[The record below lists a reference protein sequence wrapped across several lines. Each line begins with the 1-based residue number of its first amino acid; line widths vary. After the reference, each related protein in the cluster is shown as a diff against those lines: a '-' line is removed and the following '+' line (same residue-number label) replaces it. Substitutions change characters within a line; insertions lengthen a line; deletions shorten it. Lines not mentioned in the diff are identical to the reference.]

1 MQTQQDKTVL
11 AMVGLPARGKSFTA
25 RKIARYLTWRGHH
38 TRVFNVGSYR
48 REQLGA
54 KKEHS
59 FFDPD
64 NRQARDARRKVALDA
79 LDDAIRWLKDEAGEV
94 AVFDATNTTRSR
106 RQDLRAAC
114 EAAGVKITFVETI
127 CEDPAIIEENIR
139 ATKLHLPDYEGLD
152 GDDAARDFRM
162 RIAHYRRIYEPLED
176 ESASWIKLI
185 VFEGGGR
192 RIVVNRVDGHP
203 TLRAAQLL
211 LSFQSRERTI
221 WLARHGESTHNLE
234 GRIGGD
240 AALSDEGKRF
250 AQALGE
256 WMKEGKSDFKVWTST
271 LVRTRQTAE
280 LVATEHTPWR
290 MLDEIDAGICDGLTY
305 AEIAERMPEV
315 AAGRKADKHV
325 YRYPRGESYLD
336 VITRLDPLIGEL
348 ERLTH
353 PLLVI
358 GHQAVLRTL
367 YAYLTGHSR
376 EDTPFLEIP
385 LHTVIELAPSGHLP
399 IERRFELL
407 ADRAGT
413 RS

>member
-64 NRQARDARRKVALDA
+64 NREARQARRKVALDA
-79 LDDAIRWLKDEAGEV
+79 LDDAIRWLKEDNGEV

-114 EAAGVKITFVETI
+114 DAAGVKITFVETI
-127 CEDPAIIEENIR
+127 CEDPAIIEDNIR
-139 ATKLHLPDYEGLD
+139 ATKLHLPDYEDLD
-152 GDDAARDFRM
+152 DGEALRDFRM
-162 RIAHYRRIYEPLED
+162 RIAHYRRIYEPLEN

-192 RIVVNRVDGHP
+192 RIVVNRVDDHP

-221 WLARHGESTHNLE
+221 WLARHGESTHNVA

-240 AALSDEGKRF
+240 APLSDEGKRF

-256 WMKEGKSDFKVWTST
+256 WMKDKGDFKVWTST

-280 LVATEHTPWR
+280 LVAADHTPWR
-290 MLDEIDAGICDGLTY
+290 MLDEIDAGICDGMTY
-305 AEIAERMPEV
+305 EEIGEQMPEV
-315 AAGRKADKHV
+315 ATGRKADKLR

-336 VITRLDPLIGEL
+336 VINRLDPLIGEL

-367 YAYLTGHSR
+367 YAYLTGHPR
-376 EDTPFLEIP
+376 EETPFLEIP
-385 LHTVIELAPSGHLP
+385 
-399 IERRFELL
+399 
-407 ADRAGT
+407 
-413 RS
+413 

>member
-1 MQTQQDKTVL
+1 MQTQPDKTVL

-64 NRQARDARRKVALDA
+64 NRQAREARRKVALAA
-79 LDDAIRWLKDEAGEV
+79 LDDTIRWLKEEDGEV
-94 AVFDATNTTRSR
+94 AVFDATNTTRAR
-106 RQDLRAAC
+106 RQDLRTAC
-114 EAAGVKITFVETI
+114 EEAGVKITFVETI
-127 CEDPAIIEENIR
+127 CEDPAIIEDNIL

-152 GDDAARDFRM
+152 EEEAARDFRM

-176 ESASWIKLI
+176 ESLSWIKLI

-192 RIVVNRVDGHP
+192 RIVVNRVDDHP

-240 AALSDEGKRF
+240 APLSDKGKRF
-250 AQALGE
+250 AKALGA
-256 WMKEGKSDFKVWTST
+256 WLKDRDGDVQVWTST
-271 LVRTRQTAE
+271 LARTRQTAE
-280 LVATEHTPWR
+280 LIDHEHTPWR
-290 MLDEIDAGICDGLTY
+290 MLDEIDAGICDGMTY
-305 AEIAERMPEV
+305 QEIAEKMPEV
-315 AAGRKADKHV
+315 AAGRKADKLR

-336 VITRLDPLIGEL
+336 VINRLDPLINEL

-353 PLLVI
+353 PLVVI
-358 GHQAVLRTL
+358 AHQAVLRTL
-367 YAYLTGHSR
+367 YAYLTGHPR
-376 EDTPFLEIP
+376 EQTPFLEIP
-385 LHTVIELAPSGHLP
+385 LHTVIELAPGGHLP
-399 IERRFELL
+399 TERRFPLL
-407 ADRAGT
+407 VEEE
-413 RS
+413 